1 MVEKAKTEAQAAKD
15 AIAKL
20 ADKKTDS
27 DKDIAAAKDAANKA
41 VDDAIKVTDEALA
54 AAKKKEQTDSLKAAV
69 KELETLKTNLGA
81 LKKEISETKTV
92 AALNAQK
99 DKAEKAKA
107 TAVEQKQ
114 IIDKVADKKGS
125 SNISSENK
133 NVRTALAVVL
143 GVLGVGALVAAIFQ
157 FAGPALKNLGIELPK
172 F

>member
-1 MVEKAKTEAQAAKD
+1 MGGGMTAVRAM
-15 AIAKL
+15 AKL
-20 ADKKTDS
+20 PDKKADS
-27 DKDIAAAKDAANKA
+27 DKDIAVAKDAANKA
-41 VDDAIKVTDEALA
+41 VDEAIKAADEALA
-54 AAKKKEQTDSLKAAV
+54 TAKKKEQTDSLKAAV

-81 LKKEISETKTV
+81 LKKEISEAKTV

-107 TAVEQKQ
+107 TVAEHKKA
-114 IIDKVADKKGS
+114 IDKVADKKGS

-143 GVLGVGALVAAIFQ
+143 GVLGVGAIVAAIFQ
-157 FAGPALKNLGIELPK
+157 FAGPALKNLGIQLPK